1 MNPIAIGTILLG
13 LLLLAVGWMLIT
25 RGRKTVGRAV
35 AVLGVCLLLIPFIV
49 THTLSR

>member
-13 LLLLAVGWMLIT
+13 LLLLAMGWMLIN
-25 RGRKTVGRAV
+25 RGRKTAGWAI